1 MDSDPKDSLGLSES
15 LVDWSPLGDFGP
27 YDREDT
33 HLEAADLFK
42 SSTLSLPRQR
52 GIYAFKASSSESSKH
67 NTHLIE

>member
-1 MDSDPKDSLGLSES
+1 MDSDPKDSLGLSEN

-33 HLEAADLFK
+33 NLEAADLFK

-52 GIYAFKASSSESSKH
+52 VICAFRAFSSESSKH
-67 NTHLIE
+67 RTPTS